1 MGINE
6 KKTEI
11 ELDKSAD
18 QVDISNYASFKQFVD
33 KINR

>member
-1 MGINE
+1 MIMGINE

-18 QVDISNYASFKQFVD
+18 QVDISNYASFK
-33 KINR
+33 